1 MLEKVVHEFESD
13 WFHRSNENPV
23 KTSEMETVTA
33 YRIFVK
39 KVLP

>member
-1 MLEKVVHEFESD
+1 MLEKVVYEFESD
-13 WFHRSNENPV
+13 WFHRRYENPV